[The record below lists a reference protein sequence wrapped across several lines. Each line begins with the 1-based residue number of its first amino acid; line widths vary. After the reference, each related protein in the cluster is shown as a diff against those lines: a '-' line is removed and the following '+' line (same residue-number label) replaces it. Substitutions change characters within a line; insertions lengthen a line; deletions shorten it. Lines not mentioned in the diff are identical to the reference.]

1 MIDIFKLVRYK
12 KMEYRKQLRELQ
24 QEYNTDELIESVVK
38 VCDKLSD
45 DDKEVILKLMD
56 YGTAL
61 ERIILREDK
70 NAKNR
75 IQKTNV

>member
-1 MIDIFKLVRYK
+1 MKDELK
-12 KMEYRKQLRELQ
+12 KLQ
-24 QEYNTDELIESVVK
+24 QEYNTDELIDNVVK

-61 ERIILREDK
+61 EMIILREK
-70 NAKNR
+70 QNESKRTR
-75 IQKTNV
+75 INNKE

>member
-1 MIDIFKLVRYK
+1 MKDELK
-12 KMEYRKQLRELQ
+12 KLQ
-24 QEYNTDELIESVVK
+24 QEYNADELIENVVK

-61 ERIILREDK
+61 ERIILREDIK
-70 NAKNR
+70 C
-75 IQKTNV
+75 QK

>member
-1 MIDIFKLVRYK
+1 
-12 KMEYRKQLRELQ
+12 MEYRKQLRELQ

>member
-1 MIDIFKLVRYK
+1 MKDSLK
-12 KMEYRKQLRELQ
+12 KLQ
-24 QEYNTDELIESVVK
+24 QEYNTDELIDSVVK

-61 ERIILREDK
+61 ERIILRE
-70 NAKNR
+70 
-75 IQKTNV
+75 KTNESKRTRLNNKE

>member
-1 MIDIFKLVRYK
+1 MKDSLK
-12 KMEYRKQLRELQ
+12 KLQ
-24 QEYNTDELIESVVK
+24 QEYNTDELIENVVK

-61 ERIILREDK
+61 ERIILREK
-70 NAKNR
+70 QNESERTRVNNKE
-75 IQKTNV
+75 

>member
-1 MIDIFKLVRYK
+1 MKDSLKA
-12 KMEYRKQLRELQ
+12 LQ
-24 QEYNTDELIESVVK
+24 QEYNTDELIDSVVK

-61 ERIILREDK
+61 ERIILREK
-70 NAKNR
+70 ENESKRTRVNN
-75 IQKTNV
+75 KE

>member
-1 MIDIFKLVRYK
+1 MKDSLK
-12 KMEYRKQLRELQ
+12 KLQ
-24 QEYNTDELIESVVK
+24 QEYNTDELIENVVK

-61 ERIILREDK
+61 ERIILREK
-70 NAKNR
+70 VNESKRTRLNN
-75 IQKTNV
+75 KE

>member
-1 MIDIFKLVRYK
+1 MKDSLK
-12 KMEYRKQLRELQ
+12 KLQ
-24 QEYNTDELIESVVK
+24 QEYNTDELIDNVVK

-61 ERIILREDK
+61 ERIILRE
-70 NAKNR
+70 
-75 IQKTNV
+75 KTNESKRTRLNNKE

>member
-1 MIDIFKLVRYK
+1 MKNELK
-12 KMEYRKQLRELQ
+12 ELQ

-45 DDKEVILKLMD
+45 EDKDVILKLMD

-61 ERIILREDK
+61 EMIILREK
-70 NAKNR
+70 ANESKRTRLNN
-75 IQKTNV
+75 KE

>member
-1 MIDIFKLVRYK
+1 MKDSLK
-12 KMEYRKQLRELQ
+12 ELQ

-45 DDKEVILKLMD
+45 EDKDVILKLMD

-61 ERIILREDK
+61 EMIIMREK
-70 NAKNR
+70 VNESKRTRLNN
-75 IQKTNV
+75 KE

>member
-1 MIDIFKLVRYK
+1 MKDELK
-12 KMEYRKQLRELQ
+12 KLQ
-24 QEYNTDELIESVVK
+24 QEYNTDELIENVVK

-61 ERIILREDK
+61 EMIILREKK
-70 NAKNR
+70 NESKRTRLNN
-75 IQKTNV
+75 KK

>member
-1 MIDIFKLVRYK
+1 MKDELK
-12 KMEYRKQLRELQ
+12 KLQ

-45 DDKEVILKLMD
+45 EDKDVILKLMD

-61 ERIILREDK
+61 EMIILREK
-70 NAKNR
+70 ENESKRTRVNN
-75 IQKTNV
+75 KE

>member
-1 MIDIFKLVRYK
+1 MKDSLK
-12 KMEYRKQLRELQ
+12 KLQ
-24 QEYNTDELIESVVK
+24 QEYNTDELIDNVVK

-61 ERIILREDK
+61 ERIILREK
-70 NAKNR
+70 ENESKRTRLN
-75 IQKTNV
+75 N

>member
-1 MIDIFKLVRYK
+1 MKDSLK
-12 KMEYRKQLRELQ
+12 ELQ
-24 QEYNTDELIESVVK
+24 QEYNTDELIDNVVK

-61 ERIILREDK
+61 ERIILREK
-70 NAKNR
+70 ENESKRTRLN
-75 IQKTNV
+75 N